1 MLTHKPDCTKPVE
14 YPVVGRYGDPLVRC
28 RCCHAFAVADAPTR
42 PVEPSAAPKP
52 APVPAEPVA
61 ARVQPVEARTA
72 SATRYAC
79 VEHLAPVNW
88 RGTGCQDCDADRRE
102 RQARRAAERRRR
114 RETAA
119 ERLATR

>member
-61 ARVQPVEARTA
+61 ARVQPVEARYVC
-72 SATRYAC
+72 ATHDTPVSWHGRDCPECRA
-79 VEHLAPVNW
+79 EH
-88 RGTGCQDCDADRRE
+88 ADRE
-102 RQARRAAERRRR
+102 ARARARH
-114 RETAA
+114 AA
-119 ERLATR
+119 VTR

>member
-52 APVPAEPVA
+52 AQK
-61 ARVQPVEARTA
+61 RKRTLGDIMNA
-72 SATRYAC
+72 LVKRIF
-79 VEHLAPVNW
+79 
-88 RGTGCQDCDADRRE
+88 G
-102 RQARRAAERRRR
+102 
-114 RETAA
+114 
-119 ERLATR
+119 